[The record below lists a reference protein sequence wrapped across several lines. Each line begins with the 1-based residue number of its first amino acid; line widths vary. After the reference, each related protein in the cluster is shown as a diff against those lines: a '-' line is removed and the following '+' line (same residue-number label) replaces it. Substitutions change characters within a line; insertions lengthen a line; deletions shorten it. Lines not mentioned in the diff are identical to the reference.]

1 MRVRRGYSADRQKAP
16 VGSDRGALPGLL
28 PVGFPGPPA
37 APAVRVST
45 QRALHV
51 SCPPVIS
58 PGLVPVS
65 RGSVWCCRGSGSGSL
80 RRWTRR

>member
-1 MRVRRGYSADRQKAP
+1 MRSSRGYISDLLNSP
-16 VGSDRGALPGLL
+16 VGSDRGALPGSL

-51 SCPPVIS
+51 SCPLVIS
-58 PGLVPVS
+58 ARLVPGS
-65 RGSVWCCRGSGSGSL
+65 RGSVWCCRGSGSGSP